1 MSRAD
6 VEELLM
12 AVDESINSLKGYNK
26 ITKVK
31 FKSILE
37 HLRSSLDFI
46 AKDINDKL
54 SQPKER
60 LYFPYGK
67 DKKSFEDRMAKNLKG
82 LDVELPSIYRLISE
96 LQPHQCAD
104 DWLITMCS
112 LTNTMKHKGLEG
124 SHELEKLMEVAFGGD
139 LDLACIKF
147 EIEEG
152 AEGEF
157 SGHLISDNTLFYTT
171 ADGIAKQEKMG
182 TYRIEKNDVIVV
194 DEADSSVNFVV
205 RKDKIYII
213 DSSYTNGKTV
223 ELIPFLDKCYKTI
236 NEFSNNV
243 YKQLP

>member
-31 FKSILE
+31 VKSILE

-157 SGHLISDNTLFYTT
+157 SGHLISDNTLCYTT

-182 TYRIEKNDVIVV
+182 TYRIEKMM
-194 DEADSSVNFVV
+194 
-205 RKDKIYII
+205 
-213 DSSYTNGKTV
+213 
-223 ELIPFLDKCYKTI
+223 
-236 NEFSNNV
+236 
-243 YKQLP
+243 

>member
-31 FKSILE
+31 VKSILE

-82 LDVELPSIYRLISE
+82 
-96 LQPHQCAD
+96 
-104 DWLITMCS
+104 
-112 LTNTMKHKGLEG
+112 
-124 SHELEKLMEVAFGGD
+124 
-139 LDLACIKF
+139 
-147 EIEEG
+147 
-152 AEGEF
+152 
-157 SGHLISDNTLFYTT
+157 
-171 ADGIAKQEKMG
+171 
-182 TYRIEKNDVIVV
+182 
-194 DEADSSVNFVV
+194 
-205 RKDKIYII
+205 
-213 DSSYTNGKTV
+213 
-223 ELIPFLDKCYKTI
+223 
-236 NEFSNNV
+236 
-243 YKQLP
+243 